1 VSLRFQA
8 DADLNLA
15 IVLALTRK
23 EPGVDFRTAFEAG
36 FAGLRDDQVLA
47 AAARAGR
54 LLVSHDRKTMPIHFG
69 ELVQGGGQSAG
80 VVLVPQHMS
89 VSDAAEW
96 LLLIWATMEAE
107 EWVNRLSFLPL

>member
-1 VSLRFQA
+1 MSIRFQA

-23 EPGVDFRTAFEAG
+23 EPGVDFRTALDAN

-47 AAARAGR
+47 AAAKTGR
-54 LLVSHDRKTMPIHFG
+54 VLVSHDRKTMPIHFA
-69 ELVQGGGQSAG
+69 EFLQGGQSAG
-80 VVLVPQHMS
+80 VVLVPQHMP

-107 EWVNRLSFLPL
+107 EWVNRISFLPL